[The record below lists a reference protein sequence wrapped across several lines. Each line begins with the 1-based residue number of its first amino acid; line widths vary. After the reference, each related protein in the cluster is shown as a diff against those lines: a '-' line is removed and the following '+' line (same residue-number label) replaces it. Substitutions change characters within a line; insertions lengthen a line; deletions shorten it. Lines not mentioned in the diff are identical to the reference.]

1 MRTNPAASSS
11 KEASARSDL
20 RRAVHEFRKTNHR
33 VTHARRVNESNA
45 HRVLRTCKEIAPDVI
60 GGLILFPLAIAIFV
74 ALAVLVQIAGG
85 PTP

>member
-1 MRTNPAASSS
+1 MRANPAASSS

-33 VTHARRVNESNA
+33 ITHARRVNPSNA

-60 GGLILFPLAIAIFV
+60 GGLLLIPLVLAITFSLAIGVELFKG
-74 ALAVLVQIAGG
+74 AL
-85 PTP
+85 